1 MTEKRRLTILVT
13 RPRSESEV
21 FALTLAMRGHD
32 AVQAPLLD
40 IVPDETAS
48 VDLDGVQALLF
59 TSINGVRS
67 FARVSTARH
76 VPAYCVG
83 DATAQ
88 AARDMGFRDVHSA
101 GGDVVALANLVRMDL
116 APSEGALLHVSGSA
130 VAGDLAGDLGVD
142 RYDVRRVQLY
152 RQDTARDLPDAAAQ
166 ALKAGTLDAIAFF
179 SPRTAATFVQ
189 LVRKADLLDTLK
201 TVSALGLSQAALD
214 AARVEGAHWKSERA
228 AAQPTEAA
236 LLEAIDALAAEA
248 PPQEA
253 PKPEAFKIETDMPEP
268 KPATKR
274 PALGAIAVALVVGV
288 AGAFAFTYWQTHMM
302 PSESATALRAID
314 LRLAAIDRRLTALEN
329 KPAPEPVV
337 TAAPAPAPAAAPVD
351 LSPLEQRLATLEQRP
366 AADPALAETIAR
378 LTQENRELAQ
388 TLATIRSEAQT
399 IREGGER
406 DRADV
411 KRAEFL
417 LAVGQLR
424 DAALAGRGFAPE
436 LTVVRGLAPDNAAS
450 LLQQL
455 DARSGGVETRAA
467 LARRFPAIA
476 NAVVAA
482 ARVEAASDTP
492 VLAEALE
499 RVQKFLSIRRVGEV
513 DGDSATARVARAE
526 ARLAV
531 EDLPGALAAL
541 DPPGPAW
548 LAPAA
553 EWMEAARARLAVEA
567 ALQRLA
573 SGG

>member
-1 MTEKRRLTILVT
+1 MTEKRRLNLLVT

-48 VDLDGVQALLF
+48 VDLDFVQALLF

-67 FARVSTARH
+67 FARVSTARN

-101 GGDVVALANLVRMDL
+101 GGDVVALANLVRMNL

-130 VAGDLAGDLGVD
+130 VAGDLAGDLGGD

-152 RQDTARDLPDAAAQ
+152 RQDTARDLPDAAAD
-166 ALKAGTLDAIAFF
+166 ALKSGTLDAVTFF

-189 LVRKADLLDTLK
+189 LVRKADLLDSLK
-201 TVSALGLSQAALD
+201 NISAVGLSQAALD

-236 LLEAIDALAAEA
+236 LLETIDALAAET
-248 PPQEA
+248 PQDA
-253 PKPEAFKIETDMPEP
+253 PKPEAFKIETQMPES
-268 KPATKR
+268 KPAAKR
-274 PALGAIAVALVVGV
+274 PAIGAIAVALVVGV
-288 AGAFAFTYWQTHMM
+288 AGAFAFTNWQTHMM

-337 TAAPAPAPAAAPVD
+337 MAAPAAAPVD
-351 LSPLEQRLATLEQRP
+351 LSPLEQRLASLEQRP
-366 AADPALAETIAR
+366 VADPALADTIAR
-378 LTQENRELAQ
+378 LTQENRDLAQ
-388 TLATIRSEAQT
+388 TLASIRNEAQT

-424 DAALAGRGFAPE
+424 DAALAGRGFASE
-436 LTVVRGLAPDNAAS
+436 LTVVRGLAPESAAS

-455 DARSGGVETRAA
+455 DARAGGVETRAA

-492 VLAEALE
+492 ILAEALE

-541 DPPGPAW
+541 DPAGPAW

-553 EWMEAARARLAVEA
+553 EWMEAARARLAIEA

>member
-1 MTEKRRLTILVT
+1 MTEKRRLNILVT

-67 FARVSTARH
+67 FARVSTSRN

-88 AARDMGFRDVHSA
+88 AARDLGFRDVHSA
-101 GGDVVALANLVRMDL
+101 GGDVVALANLVRMNL

-130 VAGDLAGDLGVD
+130 VAGDLAGDLGGD

-152 RQDTARDLPDAAAQ
+152 RQDTARDLPDAAAE
-166 ALKAGTLDAIAFF
+166 ALKSGTLDAITFF

-189 LVRKADLLDTLK
+189 LVRKADLLDALNN
-201 TVSALGLSQAALD
+201 VAALGLSQAALD

-228 AAQPTEAA
+228 ASQPTEAA

-248 PPQEA
+248 PTLETPPRI
-253 PKPEAFKIETDMPEP
+253 PKVESAMPEP
-268 KPATKR
+268 QQAAKR

-288 AGAFAFTYWQTHMM
+288 VGAFAFTYWQTQMM

-314 LRLAAIDRRLTALEN
+314 LRLSAIDRRLTALEN
-329 KPAPEPVV
+329 KPVPEPVV
-337 TAAPAPAPAAAPVD
+337 TSAPVS
-351 LSPLEQRLATLEQRP
+351 LAPLEQRLATLEQRP
-366 AADPALAETIAR
+366 AADPALADTIAR
-378 LTQENRELAQ
+378 LTQENRDLAQ
-388 TLATIRSEAQT
+388 TLASIRSEAQT

-417 LAVGQLR
+417 LAIGQLR
-424 DAALAGRGFAPE
+424 DAALAGRGFASE
-436 LTVVRGLAPDNAAS
+436 LTVVRGLAPENAAP

-492 VLAEALE
+492 ILAEALE
-499 RVQKFLSIRRVGEV
+499 RVQRFLSIRRVGEV

-548 LAPAA
+548 LAPAVG
-553 EWMEAARARLAVEA
+553 WMEAARARLAVEA

>member
-130 VAGDLAGDLGVD
+130 VAGDLAGDLGGD

-152 RQDTARDLPDAAAQ
+152 RQDTACDLPDAAAE
-166 ALKAGTLDAIAFF
+166 ALKSGALDAITFF

-189 LVRKADLLDTLK
+189 LVRKADLLDALK
-201 TVSALGLSQAALD
+201 NVSAVGLSQAALD
-214 AARVEGAHWKSERA
+214 AARVEGAHWQSERA
-228 AAQPTEAA
+228 ASQPTEAA
-236 LLEAIDALAAEA
+236 LLEAIDALAAETPKLET
-248 PPQEA
+248 PPKM
-253 PKPEAFKIETDMPEP
+253 PKVESPMPEP
-268 KPATKR
+268 QQAAKR

-288 AGAFAFTYWQTHMM
+288 AGAFAFTYWQTQMM

-314 LRLAAIDRRLTALEN
+314 LRLSAIDRRLTALEN

-337 TAAPAPAPAAAPVD
+337 APALAAAPVD

-388 TLATIRSEAQT
+388 TLASIRSEAQT

-424 DAALAGRGFAPE
+424 DAALAGRGFASE
-436 LTVVRGLAPDNAAS
+436 LAVVRGLAPESAAA

-492 VLAEALE
+492 ILAEALE
-499 RVQKFLSIRRVGEV
+499 RVQRFLSIRRVGDV

-553 EWMEAARARLAVEA
+553 PWMEAARARLAVEA

>member
-1 MTEKRRLTILVT
+1 MTEKRRLNILVT

-67 FARVSTARH
+67 FARVSTARD

-101 GGDVVALANLVRMDL
+101 GGDVVALANLVRMNL

-130 VAGDLAGDLGVD
+130 VAGDLAGDLGGD

-152 RQDTARDLPDAAAQ
+152 RQDTARDLPDAAAE
-166 ALKAGTLDAIAFF
+166 ALKSGTLDAITFF

-201 TVSALGLSQAALD
+201 NVSALGLSQAALD

-228 AAQPTEAA
+228 ASQPTEAA
-236 LLEAIDALAAEA
+236 LLDVIDALAAEM
-248 PPQEA
+248 PKPQEA
-253 PKPEAFKIETDMPEP
+253 PKPEAFKIETPMPET

-274 PALGAIAVALVVGV
+274 PAIGAIAVALVVGV

-329 KPAPEPVV
+329 KPVLEPVV
-337 TAAPAPAPAAAPVD
+337 TPAPAAAPVD
-351 LSPLEQRLATLEQRP
+351 LSPLEQRLASLEQRP

-388 TLATIRSEAQT
+388 TLASIRAEAQT

-424 DAALAGRGFAPE
+424 DAALAGRGFASE
-436 LTVVRGLAPDNAAS
+436 LTVVRGLAPENAAP

-499 RVQKFLSIRRVGEV
+499 RVQRFLSIRRVGEV

-553 EWMEAARARLAVEA
+553 GWMEAARARLAVEA

>member
-1 MTEKRRLTILVT
+1 MTEKRRLTVLVT

-21 FALTLAMRGHD
+21 FALTLAMRGYD

-40 IVPDETAS
+40 IVPDDRAS
-48 VDLDGVQALLF
+48 VELDGVRALLF

-67 FARVSTARH
+67 FARVSTARDA
-76 VPAYCVG
+76 PAYCVG

-101 GGDVVALANLVRMDL
+101 GGDVVALANLVRMNF

-130 VAGDLAGDLGVD
+130 VAGDLAGDLGAD

-152 RQDTARDLPDAAAQ
+152 RQDTARDLPESAVE
-166 ALKAGTLDAIAFF
+166 ALKSGALDAVAFF

-189 LVRKADLLDTLK
+189 LVRKADLLDSLK
-201 TVSALGLSQAALD
+201 SVTAVGLSQAALD

-228 AAQPTEAA
+228 AAQPTEPA
-236 LLEAIDALAAEA
+236 LLDAIDALAAET
-248 PPQEA
+248 PPQDT
-253 PKPEAFKIETDMPEP
+253 PKPEAFRIETDMPEP
-268 KPATKR
+268 KPAAKR
-274 PALGAIAVALVVGV
+274 PAIGAVAVALVVGV
-288 AGAFAFTYWQTHMM
+288 AGAFAFAYWQTHMM

-314 LRLAAIDRRLTALEN
+314 LRLAALDRRLTALEN
-329 KPAPEPVV
+329 RPAPEPV
-337 TAAPAPAPAAAPVD
+337 AAATPPAAPVD
-351 LSPLEQRLATLEQRP
+351 LSPLERRLAALELRP
-366 AADPALAETIAR
+366 AADPALADTIAR

-388 TLATIRSEAQT
+388 TLAAIRSEAQT

-424 DAALAGRGFAPE
+424 EAALAGRGFAPE
-436 LTVVRGLAPDNAAS
+436 LAVVRGLAPENAAS

-455 DARSGGVETRAA
+455 EARSGGVETRAG

-482 ARVEAASDTP
+482 ARVESAAGTP
-492 VLAEALE
+492 VLAETLE
-499 RVQKFLSIRRVGEV
+499 RVQKFLSIRRVGEI

-548 LAPAA
+548 LVPA
-553 EWMEAARARLAVEA
+553 EKWMEAARARLAVES

>member
-1 MTEKRRLTILVT
+1 MTEKRRLNILVT

-67 FARVSTARH
+67 FARVSTARN

-130 VAGDLAGDLGVD
+130 VAGDLAGDLGGD

-152 RQDTARDLPDAAAQ
+152 RQDTARDLPDAAAE
-166 ALKAGTLDAIAFF
+166 ALKSGTLDAITFF

-201 TVSALGLSQAALD
+201 NVSALGLSQAALD

-228 AAQPTEAA
+228 ASQPTEAA
-236 LLEAIDALAAEA
+236 LLDVIDALAAEM
-248 PPQEA
+248 PKPQEA
-253 PKPEAFKIETDMPEP
+253 PKPEAFKIETPMPET

-274 PALGAIAVALVVGV
+274 PAIGAIAVALVVGV

-329 KPAPEPVV
+329 KPVLEPVV
-337 TAAPAPAPAAAPVD
+337 TPAPAAAPVD
-351 LSPLEQRLATLEQRP
+351 LSPLEQRLASLEQRP

-388 TLATIRSEAQT
+388 TLASIRAEAQT

-424 DAALAGRGFAPE
+424 DAALAGRGFASE
-436 LTVVRGLAPDNAAS
+436 LTVVRGLAPENAAP

-499 RVQKFLSIRRVGEV
+499 RVQRFLSIRRVGEV

-553 EWMEAARARLAVEA
+553 GWMEAARARLAVEA

>member
-1 MTEKRRLTILVT
+1 MTEKRRLNILVT

-67 FARVSTARH
+67 FARVSTARN

-116 APSEGALLHVSGSA
+116 APSGGALLHISGSA
-130 VAGDLAGDLGVD
+130 VAGDLAGDLGGD

-152 RQDTARDLPDAAAQ
+152 RQDTARDLPDAAAE
-166 ALKAGTLDAIAFF
+166 ALKSGALDAVTFF

-189 LVRKADLLDTLK
+189 LVRKADLLDALNN
-201 TVSALGLSQAALD
+201 VSALGLSQAALD

-228 AAQPTEAA
+228 ASQPTEAA
-236 LLEAIDALAAEA
+236 LLETVDALAAE
-248 PPQEA
+248 PPPESVA
-253 PKPEAFKIETDMPEP
+253 PKIEKKMPEP
-268 KPATKR
+268 QQAPKR

-288 AGAFAFTYWQTHMM
+288 VGAFAFTYWQTQMM

-314 LRLAAIDRRLTALEN
+314 LRLSAIDRRLTALEN
-329 KPAPEPVV
+329 KPAPEPVA
-337 TAAPAPAPAAAPVD
+337 TTAPAPAPAPAPVD
-351 LSPLEQRLATLEQRP
+351 LSPLEQRLASLEQRP
-366 AADPALAETIAR
+366 VADPALADTIAR

-388 TLATIRSEAQT
+388 TLATIRTEAQT

-424 DAALAGRGFAPE
+424 DAALAGRGFASE
-436 LTVVRGLAPDNAAS
+436 LSVVRGLAHESAAP

-455 DARSGGVETRAA
+455 DARASGVETRAA

-492 VLAEALE
+492 ILAEALE
-499 RVQKFLSIRRVGEV
+499 RVQRFLSIRRVGDV
-513 DGDSATARVARAE
+513 DGDSASARVARAE

-541 DPPGPAW
+541 DPAGPAW

-553 EWMEAARARLAVEA
+553 GWMEAARARLAVEA

>member
-1 MTEKRRLTILVT
+1 MTEKRRLAILVT

-67 FARVSTARH
+67 FARVSTARD

-130 VAGDLAGDLGVD
+130 VAGDLAGDLGGD

-152 RQDTARDLPDAAAQ
+152 RQDTARDLPDAAAE
-166 ALKAGTLDAIAFF
+166 ALKSGALDAITFF

-189 LVRKADLLDTLK
+189 LVRKADLLDSLK
-201 TVSALGLSQAALD
+201 NVSALGLSQAALD

-248 PPQEA
+248 PPPREA
-253 PKPEAFKIETDMPEP
+253 PIPEAFKIETKMSEP
-268 KPATKR
+268 QQTAKR

-288 AGAFAFTYWQTHMM
+288 VGAFAFTYWQTQMM

-314 LRLAAIDRRLTALEN
+314 LRLSAIDRRLTALEN
-329 KPAPEPVV
+329 KPAPEPAV
-337 TAAPAPAPAAAPVD
+337 TAAPAAAPVD
-351 LSPLEQRLATLEQRP
+351 LSPLEQRLASLERRP
-366 AADPALAETIAR
+366 AADPALAETVAR
-378 LTQENRELAQ
+378 LTQENRDLAQ
-388 TLATIRSEAQT
+388 TLASIRNEAQT

-436 LTVVRGLAPDNAAS
+436 LALVRGLAPDNAAS

-455 DARSGGVETRAA
+455 DARAGGVETRAA
-467 LARRFPAIA
+467 LARRFAGVA

-482 ARVEAASDTP
+482 ARVESAADTP
-492 VLAEALE
+492 ILAEALE
-499 RVQKFLSIRRVGEV
+499 RVQKFLSIRRVGEI

-553 EWMEAARARLAVEA
+553 QWMEAARARLAVEA

>member
-67 FARVSTARH
+67 FARVSTARN

-130 VAGDLAGDLGVD
+130 VAGDLAGDLGGD

-152 RQDTARDLPDAAAQ
+152 RQDTARDLPDAAAE
-166 ALKAGTLDAIAFF
+166 ALKSGALDAITFF

-189 LVRKADLLDTLK
+189 LVRKADLLDALK
-201 TVSALGLSQAALD
+201 NVSAVGLSQAALD

-228 AAQPTEAA
+228 ASQPTEAA

-248 PPQEA
+248 PKLET
-253 PKPEAFKIETDMPEP
+253 PKVESAMPEP
-268 KPATKR
+268 QQAAKR

-288 AGAFAFTYWQTHMM
+288 AGAFAFTYWQTQMM

-314 LRLAAIDRRLTALEN
+314 LRLSAIDRRLTALEN

-337 TAAPAPAPAAAPVD
+337 APAPAAAPVD

-378 LTQENRELAQ
+378 LTQENRDLAQ
-388 TLATIRSEAQT
+388 TLASIRSEAQT

-424 DAALAGRGFAPE
+424 DAALAGRGFASE
-436 LTVVRGLAPDNAAS
+436 LAVVRGLAPETAAA

-482 ARVEAASDTP
+482 ARVESAADTP
-492 VLAEALE
+492 ILAEALE
-499 RVQKFLSIRRVGEV
+499 RVQRFLSIRRVGDVDV

-553 EWMEAARARLAVEA
+553 PWMEAARARLAVEA

>member
-32 AVQAPLLD
+32 TVQAPLLD
-40 IVPDETAS
+40 IVLDETAS
-48 VDLDGVQALLF
+48 VDLDFVQALLF

-67 FARVSTARH
+67 FARVSTARN

-101 GGDVVALANLVRMDL
+101 GGDVVALANLVRMNL

-130 VAGDLAGDLGVD
+130 VAGDLAGDLGGD

-152 RQDTARDLPDAAAQ
+152 RQDTARDLPDAAAG
-166 ALKAGTLDAIAFF
+166 ALKAGTLDAVTFF

-189 LVRKADLLDTLK
+189 LVRKADLLDSLK
-201 TVSALGLSQAALD
+201 DISAVGLSQAALD

-236 LLEAIDALAAEA
+236 LLETIDALAAET
-248 PPQEA
+248 PPEI
-253 PKPEAFKIETDMPEP
+253 PKPEAFKIETQMPEP
-268 KPATKR
+268 KPAAKR
-274 PALGAIAVALVVGV
+274 PAIGAIAVALVVGV

-329 KPAPEPVV
+329 RPAPEPVV
-337 TAAPAPAPAAAPVD
+337 MAAPAAAPVD
-351 LSPLEQRLATLEQRP
+351 LSPLEQRLASLEQRP
-366 AADPALAETIAR
+366 VADPALADTIAR
-378 LTQENRELAQ
+378 LTQENRDLAQ

-424 DAALAGRGFAPE
+424 DAALAGRGFASE
-436 LTVVRGLAPDNAAS
+436 LTVVRGLAPESAAP

-455 DARSGGVETRAA
+455 DARTSGVETRAA

-492 VLAEALE
+492 ILAEALE

-541 DPPGPAW
+541 DPAGPAW

-553 EWMEAARARLAVEA
+553 EWMEAARARLAIEA

>member
-67 FARVSTARH
+67 FARVSTARN

-101 GGDVVALANLVRMDL
+101 GGDVVALANLVRMNL

-130 VAGDLAGDLGVD
+130 VAGDLAGDLGGD

-152 RQDTARDLPDAAAQ
+152 RQDTARDLPDAAAE
-166 ALKAGTLDAIAFF
+166 ALKSGALDAITFF

-201 TVSALGLSQAALD
+201 NVSALGLSQAALD

-228 AAQPTEAA
+228 ASQPTEAA
-236 LLEAIDALAAEA
+236 LLETIDALAAEM

-253 PKPEAFKIETDMPEP
+253 PKPQAFKIETDMPDP

-288 AGAFAFTYWQTHMM
+288 AGVFAFTYWQTQMM

-314 LRLAAIDRRLTALEN
+314 LRLAALDRRLTALEN
-329 KPAPEPVV
+329 KPAPETV
-337 TAAPAPAPAAAPVD
+337 TIQAPAQTAAPVD
-351 LSPLEQRLATLEQRP
+351 LSPLERRLATLEQRP

-388 TLATIRSEAQT
+388 TLASIRTEAQT

-436 LTVVRGLAPDNAAS
+436 LALARGLAPENAAP

-455 DARSGGVETRAA
+455 DSRSGGVETRAG

-499 RVQKFLSIRRVGEV
+499 RVQRFLSIRRVGEIE
-513 DGDSATARVARAE
+513 GDSATARVARAE

>member
-32 AVQAPLLD
+32 AIQAPLLD

-67 FARVSTARH
+67 FARVSTARG

-101 GGDVVALANLVRMDL
+101 GGDVVALANLVRMNL

-130 VAGDLAGDLGVD
+130 VAGDLAGDLGGD

-152 RQDTARDLPDAAAQ
+152 RQDTARDLPDAAAE
-166 ALKAGTLDAIAFF
+166 ALKSGTLDAITFF

-189 LVRKADLLDTLK
+189 LVRKADLLDALK
-201 TVSALGLSQAALD
+201 NVSAVGLSQAALD
-214 AARVEGAHWKSERA
+214 AARVEGANWKSERA

-236 LLEAIDALAAEA
+236 LLEVIDALAAEM
-248 PPQEA
+248 PQDA
-253 PKPEAFKIETDMPEP
+253 PKPEAFKIETKMSEP
-268 KPATKR
+268 QQAAKR

-288 AGAFAFTYWQTHMM
+288 VGAFAFTYWQTQMM

-314 LRLAAIDRRLTALEN
+314 LRLAALDRRLTALET
-329 KPAPEPVV
+329 KPVLEPVV
-337 TAAPAPAPAAAPVD
+337 TPAPAAAPVD
-351 LSPLEQRLATLEQRP
+351 LSPLEQRLASLEQRP
-366 AADPALAETIAR
+366 AADPALADTIAR

-388 TLATIRSEAQT
+388 TLATIRAEAQT

-424 DAALAGRGFAPE
+424 DAALAGRGFASE
-436 LTVVRGLAPDNAAS
+436 LAAVRGLAPENAAP

-492 VLAEALE
+492 ILAEALE
-499 RVQKFLSIRRVGEV
+499 RVQRFLSIRRVGEV

-526 ARLAV
+526 ARLAI

-541 DPPGPAW
+541 DPAGPAW

-553 EWMEAARARLAVEA
+553 GWMEAARARLAVEA

>member
-1 MTEKRRLTILVT
+1 MTEKRRLNILVT
-13 RPRSESEV
+13 RPRNESEV

-32 AVQAPLLD
+32 SVQAPLLD

-67 FARVSTARH
+67 FARVSTARN

-101 GGDVVALANLVRMDL
+101 GGDVVALANLVRMNL

-130 VAGDLAGDLGVD
+130 VAGDLAGDLGGD

-152 RQDTARDLPDAAAQ
+152 RQDTARDLPDAAAE
-166 ALKAGTLDAIAFF
+166 ALKSGALDAVTFF

-189 LVRKADLLDTLK
+189 LVRRADLLDALNN
-201 TVSALGLSQAALD
+201 VSALGLSQAALD

-228 AAQPTEAA
+228 ASQPTEAA
-236 LLEAIDALAAEA
+236 LLETIDALAAEA
-248 PPQEA
+248 PKFEM
-253 PKPEAFKIETDMPEP
+253 PKVESVMPEP
-268 KPATKR
+268 QQAAKR

-288 AGAFAFTYWQTHMM
+288 VGAFAFTYWQTQMM
-302 PSESATALRAID
+302 PSDSATALRAID
-314 LRLAAIDRRLTALEN
+314 LRLSAIDRRLTALEN
-329 KPAPEPVV
+329 KPGPVPV
-337 TAAPAPAPAAAPVD
+337 AAPAAPSVD

-366 AADPALAETIAR
+366 AADPALADTIAR
-378 LTQENRELAQ
+378 LTQENRDLAQ
-388 TLATIRSEAQT
+388 TLASIRNEAQT

-436 LTVVRGLAPDNAAS
+436 LTVVRGLAPENAAS

-455 DARSGGVETRAA
+455 DARAGGVETRAA

-492 VLAEALE
+492 ILAEALE
-499 RVQKFLSIRRVGEV
+499 RVQRFLSIRRVGEV

-553 EWMEAARARLAVEA
+553 GWMQAARARLAIEA

>member
-1 MTEKRRLTILVT
+1 MTEKRRLTVLVT

-40 IVPDETAS
+40 IVPDDRAS
-48 VDLDGVQALLF
+48 VELDGVRALLF

-67 FARVSTARH
+67 FARVSTARD

-101 GGDVVALANLVRMDL
+101 GGDVVALANLVRMNL

-130 VAGDLAGDLGVD
+130 VAGDLAGDLGAD

-152 RQDTARDLPDAAAQ
+152 RQDTARDLPESAVE
-166 ALKAGTLDAIAFF
+166 ALTSGALDAVAFF

-189 LVRKADLLDTLK
+189 LVRKADLLDSLK
-201 TVSALGLSQAALD
+201 SVTAVGLSQAALD

-228 AAQPTEAA
+228 AAQPTEPA
-236 LLEAIDALAAEA
+236 LLDAIDALAAEA
-248 PPQEA
+248 PPQDT
-253 PKPEAFKIETDMPEP
+253 PKPEAFRIETDMPEP
-268 KPATKR
+268 KPAAKR
-274 PALGAIAVALVVGV
+274 PAIGAVAVALVVGV
-288 AGAFAFTYWQTHMM
+288 AGAFAFAYWQTHMM

-314 LRLAAIDRRLTALEN
+314 LRLAALDRRLTALEN
-329 KPAPEPVV
+329 RPAPEPV
-337 TAAPAPAPAAAPVD
+337 AAITPPAAPVD
-351 LSPLEQRLATLEQRP
+351 LSPLERRLAALELRP
-366 AADPALAETIAR
+366 AADPAFADTIAR

-388 TLATIRSEAQT
+388 TLAAIRSEAQT

-424 DAALAGRGFAPE
+424 EAALAGRGFAPE
-436 LTVVRGLAPDNAAS
+436 LAVVRGLAPENAAS

-455 DARSGGVETRAA
+455 EARSGGVETRAG

-482 ARVEAASDTP
+482 ARVESAAGTP
-492 VLAEALE
+492 VLAETLE
-499 RVQKFLSIRRVGEV
+499 RVQKFLSIRRVGEI

-548 LAPAA
+548 LVPA
-553 EWMEAARARLAVEA
+553 EKWMEAARARLAVES